1 MAEPLYRKSNDVMV
15 LGHWKA
21 YRPDLVR
28 ALKKQG
34 KLQQVLH
41 EVADRVGAVE
51 TSALASGLSLDAAQE
66 LGNLEFMDQIADYT
80 PWALATYEH
89 GVKTS

>member
-1 MAEPLYRKSNDVMV
+1 MADPLFRKPNDVMV

-51 TSALASGLSLDAAQE
+51 TAAIASGLSVDAAEE
-66 LGNLEFMDQIADYT
+66 LGNLEFMKFSDD
-80 PWALATYEH
+80 
-89 GVKTS
+89 